1 MWWPCVASNVRK
13 GKKKVS
19 HVFMSLCRHA
29 FQVQGRITTWSWTCR
44 FATRIIVSPPT
55 GRNRSEVWLLPERKQ
70 SCSQKSFLFFISL
83 LFSPHPTSSSFV
95 TLCNSVN
102 PLGVSTAGNFLG
114 QPERQ
119 NMLKAQPR
127 PQSIALFHCVKL
139 RSDPSENFIS
149 SEKTEKKKKNPTRP
163 IRHRLGEL
171 IHVNSPAPQRFN
183 HCVSLSHL

>member
-1 MWWPCVASNVRK
+1 MTLCSLQCSK

-83 LFSPHPTSSSFV
+83 LFSPHPTSSFCH
-95 TLCNSVN
+95 TLEQRQPSWCLNCRKFSRAAWKAEHAK
-102 PLGVSTAGNFLG
+102 STAPSSEHCSFSLC
-114 QPERQ
+114 
-119 NMLKAQPR
+119 KAQIWSFWELYFQWEDR
-127 PQSIALFHCVKL
+127 
-139 RSDPSENFIS
+139 
-149 SEKTEKKKKNPTRP
+149 KKKINPTRP
-163 IRHRLGEL
+163 ILG
-171 IHVNSPAPQRFN
+171 IVWVNWFM
-183 HCVSLSHL
+183 